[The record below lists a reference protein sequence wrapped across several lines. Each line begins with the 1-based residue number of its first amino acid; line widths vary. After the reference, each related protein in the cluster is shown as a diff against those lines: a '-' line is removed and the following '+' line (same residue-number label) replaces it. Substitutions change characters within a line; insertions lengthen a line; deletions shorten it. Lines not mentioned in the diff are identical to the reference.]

1 MFQLYMA
8 YGVSVYVYD
17 VFASCG
23 SHVLAGAAC
32 CERAAGAVRWRQ
44 RENADISITAVACCC
59 IEAAGN
65 AVDVFDD
72 IVRSSLCRHE

>member
-1 MFQLYMA
+1 MA

-32 CERAAGAVRWRQ
+32 CAALVWAVSGGA
-44 RENADISITAVACCC
+44 AV
-59 IEAAGN
+59 EALGMLM
-65 AVDVFDD
+65 
-72 IVRSSLCRHE
+72 RLTT